1 MLPELQGQEIE
12 REMLVEYAKEFARSL
27 ECSVRERF
35 ILYRKILAALSMEA
49 NRIDG
54 LAENIDLE
62 GKPLMVAIEVIHAMN
77 NQGFTVD
84 QIRLAVEDATKR

>member
-1 MLPELQGQEIE
+1 MLLELQRREIE

-54 LAENIDLE
+54 LAGSIDLE
-62 GKPLMVAIEVIHAMN
+62 GKPLMVAIEVIHAMKR
-77 NQGFTVD
+77 QGFTID
-84 QIRLAVEDATKR
+84 QIRSAVESISKK